1 MADLKDIL
9 EVHDFKHLMV
19 TTGTL
24 NNNPSRAQI
33 EMVLIENGFTE
44 PLANEVSFSM
54 IDINEKMFNVT
65 YYPSIDR
72 YGYEKLTVK

>member
-19 TTGTL
+19 TAGSL
-24 NNNPSRAQI
+24 GNNPSRNDI

-44 PLANEVSFSM
+44 PLANEVSFS
-54 IDINEKMFNVT
+54 IVDINEKMFNVT

>member
-9 EVHDFKHLMV
+9 EVNDFKHLMI
-19 TTGTL
+19 TTGSL
-24 NNNPSRAQI
+24 GNNPDRTKI

-44 PLANEVSFSM
+44 PLANEVTFS
-54 IDINEKMFNVT
+54 IVDISEKMFNVT

-72 YGYEKLTVK
+72 YGYEKLTVV

>member
-1 MADLKDIL
+1 MAELQSIL
-9 EVHDFKHLMV
+9 ELNDFKTLLI
-19 TTGTL
+19 TTGRLSNSPTR
-24 NNNPSRAQI
+24 NDI

-44 PLANEVSFSM
+44 PLANEVSFS
-54 IDINEKMFNVT
+54 IVDIAEKMFSVT

>member
-1 MADLKDIL
+1 MAELQDIL
-9 EVHDFKHLMV
+9 EVHDFKYLMI
-19 TTGTL
+19 TAGSL
-24 NNNPSRAQI
+24 GNNPSRADI

-44 PLANEVSFSM
+44 PLANEVSFS
-54 IDINEKMFNVT
+54 IVDVAEKMFNVT

>member
-1 MADLKDIL
+1 VAELKDIL
-9 EVHDFKHLMV
+9 EVHDFKRLLITV
-19 TTGTL
+19 GTL
-24 NNNPSRAQI
+24 PNNPSRDQI

-54 IDINEKMFNVT
+54 VDINEKMFSVT